1 MHTNIRSKP
10 SLSFSLSTFFIVNNL
25 TRFSMFSNKINNNY
39 IIKRINILSSL
50 LFLRCRLFILSII
63 TINITSSCSL
73 NEQIIRHVVIN
84 NLILYVPTTTC
95 TCTITSTTCTRQ
107 PLKQTSNML
116 LITILNY

>member
-10 SLSFSLSTFFIVNNL
+10 SLSLSLSTFFIVNNL

-50 LFLRCRLFILSII
+50 LFLWCRLFILSII

-84 NLILYVPTTTC
+84 NHTLYAPAI
-95 TCTITSTTCTRQ
+95 TCTITFTSTICTRQ
-107 PLKQTSNML
+107 PLKQTSNIL
-116 LITILNY
+116 LITIPNH